1 MNPEEG
7 ALTRQALRAAEG
19 SASRLSRSQRKLAPH
34 FPLSPATVSAL
45 APEVEDDLDAFLK
58 RYEQLVNAIRD
69 ELVKAVA
76 IVGDE
81 DIRGLARREVAEL
94 MDRLGALPSAP
105 TFRVL
110 VAIRNRIAH
119 MYPDDPQRQ
128 AGNLNAAYS
137 AVPDLLAAYE
147 SVRRY
152 LEDRLP
158 PHRSG

>member
-1 MNPEEG
+1 MNREDA

-19 SASRLSRSQRKLAPH
+19 CAQRLSRSQRKLAPH
-34 FPLSPATVSAL
+34 FPLSPPTVSAL

-58 RYEQLVNAIRD
+58 RYEQLVNTIQD
-69 ELVKAVA
+69 DLLKMVA
-76 IVGDE
+76 LAGDK

-110 VAIRNRIAH
+110 VAIRIAH
-119 MYPDDPQRQ
+119 IYPDDPERQ
-128 AGNLNAAYS
+128 AGNLNAAYH
-137 AVPDLLAAYE
+137 AVPDLLAAHA

-158 PHRSG
+158 AHPSG